1 MDTAKLVDYFPA
13 IFILISVMTIVLII
27 LIKFGDKLFDKEYKS
42 SNILLFVASF
52 LFLTILIVH
61 LFREQSWTADTL
73 KILIGTLLGAG
84 SSKLTEKKRKD
95 SSSVDISSSS
105 ITGDIAGR
113 DINKNIQNIKEAISK
128 IEGSVVNQNNQI
140 KQFVGEN
147 SDSDF
152 LINTIYGRGDNIT
165 GNFARVVKHWHN
177 KGWRLKHFS
186 SDYQGM
192 DGVFLVFTKSI
203 SGTSPE
209 VYYYQGSNTTEFN
222 DPI

>member
-42 SNILLFVASF
+42 SNILLFVACF

-61 LFREQSWTADTL
+61 LFREQLWTADTL

-84 SSKLTEKKRKD
+84 SSKLNEKKRKGN
-95 SSSVDISSSS
+95 SSVDISSSS

-140 KQFVGEN
+140 KQFVDEN

-165 GNFARVVKHWHN
+165 GNFAKVVKHWYN

-192 DGVFLVFTKSI
+192 DGVFLVFTKPN

-209 VYYYQGSNTTEFN
+209 VYYYHGSNTTGFN